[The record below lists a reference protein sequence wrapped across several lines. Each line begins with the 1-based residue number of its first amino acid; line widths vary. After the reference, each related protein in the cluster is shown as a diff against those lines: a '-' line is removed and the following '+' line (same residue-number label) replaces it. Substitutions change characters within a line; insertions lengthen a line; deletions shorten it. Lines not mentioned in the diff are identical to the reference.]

1 MLLSSCIGKVM
12 NRHNFMAMG
21 PWLHL
26 SNIVYDQLACKE
38 ACKEVALKIR
48 KYMAE
53 NSGSVGWAGIT
64 VTRLSRFVF
73 NALFYPMQ

>member
-1 MLLSSCIGKVM
+1 
-12 NRHNFMAMG
+12 MAMG

-38 ACKEVALKIR
+38 ACKVALKIR

-53 NSGSVGWAGIT
+53 NSGSVGWTGIT
-64 VTRLSRFVF
+64 ITRLSRFVF